1 MKSLNIGQKLT
12 VAFSVLTFIT
22 MLVLALAFVNMKQ
35 MDGKFDQVMK
45 RDVLRVQNTNQAIK
59 TVNAIFLCFGVK
71 LIAADAGV
79 VEEWTRRL
87 VEKRQELGRL
97 MAEGW
102 INWSRPKGARTC
114 SGGIKNRRAR
124 VSYRTIISWSC

>member
-79 VEEWTRRL
+79 VEEWTRDWS
-87 VEKRQELGRL
+87 KRQELGRL
-97 MAEGW
+97 MAG
-102 INWSRPKGARTC
+102 SR
-114 SGGIKNRRAR
+114 
-124 VSYRTIISWSC
+124 